1 MSLGTGA
8 IWTWQSL
15 HLCDIHSQQR
25 AATLVIFP
33 SSTSCPEGAEEE
45 NWFSWTLKGSEDGTV
60 YSSMFFFSASVDSLT
75 ETERTTAN
83 RSHSWWGERS
93 ELNIPEQHKYG
104 RDKWMLVTST
114 MIFLPVNNL
123 PSHHSFS
130 LNCLE
135 MSHSNQDHG
144 GGWSLSQVNRPM
156 VLVFGFGEKTGGGPH
171 LTCRILQTLNPH
183 HHLTGHRKMSPSKW
197 TFDLMSISIDFNQIC
212 IFSLL
217 IRVYSHGAQTHR
229 HRSPWCVGWMND
241 EKKQSRTKTKIS
253 KSCKMSAYVN
263 GKDVCKCVCFV
274 SGVMTSCDKKD

>member
-45 NWFSWTLKGSEDGTV
+45 NWFSSTLKGSEDGTV
-60 YSSMFFFSASVDSLT
+60 YSSIFFSECWQLNGN
-75 ETERTTAN
+75 RAN
-83 RSHSWWGERS
+83 WSHSWWGERS

-104 RDKWMLVTST
+104 RDKWILVTSK

-130 LNCLE
+130 LTCLE

-144 GGWSLSQVNRPM
+144 GGWSLSQVKMWFWNGQSTYCACFWI
-156 VLVFGFGEKTGGGPH
+156 LGETWRQPTFH
-171 LTCRILQTLNPH
+171 LPY
-183 HHLTGHRKMSPSKW
+183 SPDS
-197 TFDLMSISIDFNQIC
+197 
-212 IFSLL
+212 
-217 IRVYSHGAQTHR
+217 
-229 HRSPWCVGWMND
+229 
-241 EKKQSRTKTKIS
+241 
-253 KSCKMSAYVN
+253 
-263 GKDVCKCVCFV
+263 
-274 SGVMTSCDKKD
+274 